1 VCAAPK
7 IDGLDLNV
15 APVRRGDSKIDGPEA
30 QALGVARDA
39 ALNVPTRRA
48 AAPVYAA
55 PAIDGLDQSVALVW
69 RDDSEID
76 GPEDDLGLP
85 GAVHALGVA
94 QTWALG
100 LTHAHLVAGGGL
112 RGA

>member
-1 VCAAPK
+1 MCAAPK

-48 AAPVYAA
+48 EAPVYAA

-85 GAVHALGVA
+85 GVA